1 MSLASF
7 EDTRSVV
14 FHTLA
19 RSNEK
24 EIKRTSPFTVASKR
38 IRYLGINFTEIQ
50 HLYTEKYE
58 TSLKENKEN
67 LNKWKDI
74 AGPWVRRLSMVRWQY
89 SPCWY
94 AGSVQSISPSW
105 LFAEIDKLILKFIWK
120 CKGPQIAKTILKKKN
135 TVGGLTP
142 PSFKTYYK
150 TRIIK

>member
-89 SPCWY
+89 SPC
-94 AGSVQSISPSW
+94 
-105 LFAEIDKLILKFIWK
+105 
-120 CKGPQIAKTILKKKN
+120 
-135 TVGGLTP
+135 
-142 PSFKTYYK
+142 
-150 TRIIK
+150 